1 MIKYPNKATE
11 EESVC
16 FGSQGLIHPG
26 GEVSEVGAWD
36 HKMGWRDGL
45 APLWPSR
52 CNITWPKEKK
62 KLTKRNH
69 KATCF
74 PVTSGKHILASYSAF
89 FRRTGFI
96 IGISVPCRH
105 KWLVGHGLSSRNKKY
120 DDSWSVC
127 WLAKNFRWW
136 CRKARTHAEL
146 WHSDGIWETVMYK
159 VFPVMV
165 LLHSRVFICLGAW
178 VCFMRHQV
186 KVDKGWF

>member
-1 MIKYPNKATE
+1 MFALALRVWSILVGKSLRWELEIIKWA
-11 EESVC
+11 
-16 FGSQGLIHPG
+16 
-26 GEVSEVGAWD
+26 GEMAWLLCD
-36 HKMGWRDGL
+36 RQDVTSHDLK
-45 APLWPSR
+45 
-52 CNITWPKEKK
+52 KK

-74 PVTSGKHILASYSAF
+74 PVTSGKHIMASYSAF

-146 WHSDGIWETVMYK
+146 WHSNSIWETVMYK